1 MVIQGARALMIHM
14 KRDKSRMGV
23 WLAELEKRSH
33 PHVALIALAN
43 KIVRICWKVLTT
55 GSEYQ
60 PFPGQ
65 HNAA

>member
-1 MVIQGARALMIHM
+1 
-14 KRDKSRMGV
+14 MGL

-55 GSEYQ
+55 GSEYRA
-60 PFPGQ
+60 FPTQ
-65 HNAA
+65 HSVA